1 MSLYGSFDKTR
12 HFLELADPVFDH
24 HGNLR
29 TPTQR
34 RNTAFQNLTGDGSI
48 LASEVAAL
56 QGLTATSTELND
68 LDGAD
73 SDTPV
78 VSKAAIFDS
87 AGALRTVGNISSASA
102 TGVTVTEYGDG
113 YNHITKLVCASIVLT
128 SPADNVDT
136 SEGFL
141 VYTFPAGAIILESAY
156 MNMTATLVAASAQT
170 DEADIGLGTVLA
182 AGTTALLSEVA
193 TYEDIITGQAL
204 ADVDETD
211 PIPIAAIPTI
221 GAPLFIASGDAHT
234 VHFNVASDWAD
245 AGAVTSLTADGTIIL
260 NWKFL
265 E

>member
-1 MSLYGSFDKTR
+1 ML
-12 HFLELADPVFDH
+12 DPQV
-24 HGNLR
+24 
-29 TPTQR
+29 TASAR
-34 RNTAFQNLTGDGSI
+34 RRDLSPCALVPGLKDRLLTVHCQFAASI
-48 LASEVAAL
+48 
-56 QGLTATSTELND
+56 
-68 LDGAD
+68 
-73 SDTPV
+73 
-78 VSKAAIFDS
+78 
-87 AGALRTVGNISSASA
+87 A
-102 TGVTVTEYGDG
+102 TGVTVVEYGDG
-113 YNHITKLVCASIVLT
+113 FNHVTVLTLASVVLT
-128 SPADNVDT
+128 SPVDNVDT

-141 VYTFPAGAIILESAY
+141 IYTLPAGACIIDSAY
-156 MNMTATLVAASAQT
+156 MNMTVTLVAASAQT

-234 VHFNVASDWAD
+234 IHFNCASDWAD
-245 AGAVTSLTADGTIIL
+245 AGAVTSLTADGTVIL